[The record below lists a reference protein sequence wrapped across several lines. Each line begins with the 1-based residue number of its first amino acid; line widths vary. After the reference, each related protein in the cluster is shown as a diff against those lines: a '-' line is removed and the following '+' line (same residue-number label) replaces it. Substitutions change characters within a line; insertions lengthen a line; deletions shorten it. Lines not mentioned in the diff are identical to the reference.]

1 MVEASASSFSGRF
14 HMRAIAL
21 GFYDP
26 EKEHILADDEVDFD
40 PQNDGSVFLTFK
52 TNEIELSRSNYRV
65 RVHLTA
71 EEIDALY
78 RRSMAGSAKG
88 AVQGL

>member
-1 MVEASASSFSGRF
+1 
-14 HMRAIAL
+14 MRAIAL

-26 EKEHILADDEVDFD
+26 EKEHILADDKKTEVDFD

-52 TNEIELSRSNYRV
+52 TNEIELARSNYRV

-88 AVQGL
+88 AVQGA